1 MQASEYLMEQ
11 VKAKVADLEALDKG
25 EYVSDLTDAPLD
37 VEGWYS
43 ATVLDEVHMFD
54 NRGRYKGSILT
65 VTLGGPRVDVDTVRG
80 VVTGKTLGG
89 EYSLGYDCDALDD
102 EAERRARMAIEN
114 AR

>member
-1 MQASEYLMEQ
+1 MEQ

-25 EYVSDLTDAPLD
+25 EYVSDLTDMPLD

-43 ATVLDEVHMFD
+43 QTVLDEVHMFD
-54 NRGRYKGSILT
+54 GRGRYKGSILT
-65 VTLGGPRVDVDTVRG
+65 VTLGGPRVDVDTARS

-89 EYSLGYDCDALDD
+89 EYTLDYDCPALVD
-102 EAERRARMAIEN
+102 ESERRARMALEN